1 MARLALLALTAVDRT
16 RPDKMMIKSVIIV
29 QTLNTWQHG
38 VVHDHLIIEWPEKRD
53 LWLPCNLGL
62 CWSEM
67 LLTKMVMVN

>member
-38 VVHDHLIIEWPEKRD
+38 VVYDHLIVEGPEKWN
-53 LWLPCNLGL
+53 LWLPRNLRL
-62 CWSEM
+62 CWLEI
-67 LLTKMVMVN
+67 LDLFY